1 MILGEFFILRNNRA
15 KKKRGK
21 GVAKKRGCG
30 VVICRYKKVVF
41 FRSLNPRSLVFGERR
56 KEAKLGKRR
65 RRGRKNSSKK
75 EVLSTFSNSRKKN
88 VL

>member
-15 KKKRGK
+15 KKKRGI

-41 FRSLNPRSLVFGERR
+41 FSIPQSPIISVWGE
-56 KEAKLGKRR
+56 KEG
-65 RRGRKNSSKK
+65 SKVGEEEK
-75 EVLSTFSNSRKKN
+75 ERKKKQFKKRSAEHFFQFA
-88 VL
+88 